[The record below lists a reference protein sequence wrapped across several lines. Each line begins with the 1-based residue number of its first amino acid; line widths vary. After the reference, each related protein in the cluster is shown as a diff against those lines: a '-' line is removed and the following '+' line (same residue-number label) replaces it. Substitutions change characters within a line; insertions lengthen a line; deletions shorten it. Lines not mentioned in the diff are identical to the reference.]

1 MRGVAELMAEEATR
15 AAVNAVIASLAEEI
29 MLQDLT
35 TEQLKAMY
43 AKEEERQIKMHE
55 RGCDAQEYLRTVL
68 CKRAILK
75 IINERRR
82 TDGVSK
88 EHCSCDGKEQSVPGA
103 GEAVGSD
110 L

>member
-1 MRGVAELMAEEATR
+1 MRGGKRVTTEEATR
-15 AAVNAVIASLAEEI
+15 VAMKAVVTSLVEEYI
-29 MLQDLT
+29 LQDLT
-35 TEQLKAMY
+35 DEQLTAMY
-43 AKEEERQIKMHE
+43 VKEEERQVEIHE

-68 CKRAILK
+68 CKRAIMK

-88 EHCSCDGKEQSVPGA
+88 EHCPCSGKEQSVPGA